1 MTTHSLR
8 IRRTGFIAGG
18 IAVAM
23 LGMAYAA
30 VPLYRLFCQVT
41 GFEGTTQ
48 RVSAAALPG
57 SDILKRLAGKTIQVR
72 FDANVAPGVPWEFA
86 PVQTVET
93 IKIGERRLAFYR
105 ARNTS
110 DVAVTGTATF
120 NVTPETAG
128 KYFSKIQCFCFTEQT
143 LQPGESI
150 DMPVTYFVDPAIL
163 DDLDARKIE
172 EITLSYTF
180 FPVSKPTQVGE
191 NQSAQ
196 PATGRQGAS
205 SKG

>member
-1 MTTHSLR
+1 MTTQSLR
-8 IRRTGFIAGG
+8 IRRTGLIAGG
-18 IAVAM
+18 IAIGM

-30 VPLYRLFCQVT
+30 VPLYKLFCQVT
-41 GFEGTTQ
+41 GFDGTTQ
-48 RVSAAALPG
+48 RVSASALPG
-57 SDILKRLAGKTIQVR
+57 ADILQRLGGKTVQVR
-72 FDANVAPGVPWEFA
+72 FDANVTSGVPWKFA
-86 PVQTVET
+86 PVQTVDT
-93 IKIGERRLAFYR
+93 IKIGERRMAFYR
-105 ARNTS
+105 AQNIS
-110 DVAVTGTATF
+110 DVPVTGTATF

-163 DDLDARKIE
+163 DDPDARKIE

-180 FPVSKPTQVGE
+180 FPVTKPTQVGA